1 MRERERGELSFQI
14 RLAQQGR
21 VGWDGVGGWGG
32 GADNAV
38 DVAGV
43 DIES

>member
-21 VGWDGVGGWGG
+21 VGWGG

>member
-21 VGWDGVGGWGG
+21 GGGG

>member
-21 VGWDGVGGWGG
+21 VGWGGVGGG